1 MSNSTRLV
9 DFGRSSFVVDKE
21 FFLVI
26 ALCTSHTSDNSTF
39 FLMNL
44 LWSLWFV
51 SQAHVTGRCRGGVRG
66 TPVRTQMW
74 ENVGKKKNYVLFF
87 SAFPRPDGAVTSLPG
102 IADLSA
108 STADLSG
115 CVVREVG
122 SRSTGR
128 CRGGVRGTPVRT
140 QKWKNVGKI
149 DVPFS
154 PRIFPP

>member
-1 MSNSTRLV
+1 MYKPYIGQ
-9 DFGRSSFVVDKE
+9 FYI
-21 FFLVI
+21 FFNELTMVP
-26 ALCTSHTSDNSTF
+26 
-39 FLMNL
+39 M
-44 LWSLWFV
+44 
-51 SQAHVTGRCRGGVRG
+51 VRESG
-66 TPVRTQMW
+66 SRNGEVPWWGQRHARQNA
-74 ENVGKKKNYVLFF
+74 NVGKCWEKNYVLFF

>member
-1 MSNSTRLV
+1 M
-9 DFGRSSFVVDKE
+9 
-21 FFLVI
+21 
-26 ALCTSHTSDNSTF
+26 
-39 FLMNL
+39 
-44 LWSLWFV
+44 
-51 SQAHVTGRCRGGVRG
+51 
-66 TPVRTQMW
+66 
-74 ENVGKKKNYVLFF
+74 VGSEARPSELKCGKMLEKKKNYVLFF